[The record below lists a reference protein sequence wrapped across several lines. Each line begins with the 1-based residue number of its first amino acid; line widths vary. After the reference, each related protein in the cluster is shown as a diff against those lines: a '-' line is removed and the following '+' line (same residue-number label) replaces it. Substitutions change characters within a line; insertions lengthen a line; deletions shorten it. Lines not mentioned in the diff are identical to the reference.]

1 MEGGGAAALAY
12 FLENLDLVL
21 KLEVFNLHTLSG
33 IISHSH
39 FFSINLQ
46 NCLPRDLERDVLA

>member
-33 IISHSH
+33 TLTSHLT
-39 FFSINLQ
+39 FTFLLN
-46 NCLPRDLERDVLA
+46 